1 MIFNSPWPLNA
12 PKLVIYEPHILAM
25 AMRYVA
31 IYKISN
37 VIGEGREW
45 AILYIIN
52 ISSSLQVIIL
62 TLLHP
67 YNGFTISL
75 VC

>member
-25 AMRYVA
+25 AVRYVA

-45 AILYIIN
+45 AILHIIKYLKLPT
-52 ISSSLQVIIL
+52 SY
-62 TLLHP
+62 HP
-67 YNGFTISL
+67 NFITS
-75 VC
+75 V